1 MNLNFKNI
9 KMTIDLELLSDL
21 PNLEVINNGNLN
33 YFETIDITNGELTV
47 VNIGDDSDE
56 FYLSIKNLNNKID
69 GFGTIANYED
79 YLYTLEEVLE
89 NQKVIN
95 EKTLKRISN

>member
-1 MNLNFKNI
+1 
-9 KMTIDLELLSDL
+9 MTIDLELLSDL

-33 YFETIDITNGELTV
+33 YYETIDITNGELTV
-47 VNIGDDSDE
+47 VNIGDDTDE
-56 FYLSIKNLNNKID
+56 FYLPLKNLNNKID
-69 GFGTIANYED
+69 GFGTITNYED

-95 EKTLKRISN
+95 QKTLKRISN

>member
-1 MNLNFKNI
+1 
-9 KMTIDLELLSDL
+9 MTIDLELLSDL

-95 EKTLKRISN
+95 EKNIKKN

>member
-1 MNLNFKNI
+1 
-9 KMTIDLELLSDL
+9 MTIDLELLRDL
-21 PNLEVINNGNLN
+21 PNLEVINNGNIN
-33 YFETIDITNGELTV
+33 YYETIDITNGELTV

-69 GFGTIANYED
+69 GFGTITNYED

>member
-1 MNLNFKNI
+1 
-9 KMTIDLELLSDL
+9 MTIDLELLSDL
-21 PNLEVINNGNLN
+21 PNLEVINKGNLN
-33 YFETIDITNGELTV
+33 YYETIDITNGELTV

-69 GFGTIANYED
+69 GFGTIINYED
-79 YLYTLEEVLE
+79 YIYSLEEALE

-95 EKTLKRISN
+95 QKTLKRISN